1 MLEAYRPVPAPVP
14 PPPVPFSDTPADA
27 VPGYR
32 PVPGGITDGAEDG
45 PETAANVFPFFP
57 FSDRRRRR
65 LFDALSRMLR
75 GEDASGRLFAA
86 CVLRRR
92 PLGNFAPLAP
102 RGATISR
109 PASPQHPRLSRPA
122 GGAA

>member
-1 MLEAYRPVPAPVP
+1 MREAYRPVPGKVP

-32 PVPGGITDGAEDG
+32 PVPGGITNGAEDV
-45 PETAANVFPFFP
+45 PETDGKILVFFP
-57 FSDRRRRR
+57 FSPRRRRR
-65 LFDALSRMLR
+65 LTDGLRRMLR
-75 GEDASGRLFAA
+75 GQDCGDRLFAA

-102 RGATISR
+102 QGGPISY
-109 PASPQHPRLSRPA
+109 PASPRLPLVSRPS
-122 GGAA
+122 GGRL